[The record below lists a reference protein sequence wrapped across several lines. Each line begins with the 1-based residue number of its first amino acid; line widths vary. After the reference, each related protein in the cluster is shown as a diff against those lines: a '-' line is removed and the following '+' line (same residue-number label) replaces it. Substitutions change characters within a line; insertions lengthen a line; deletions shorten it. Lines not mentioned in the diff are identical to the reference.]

1 MELSSLPSLRSWKRE
16 QRGQDDDYSRS
27 GAVVLP
33 VFNVVIILF
42 LLRYYLREI
51 QKLSASGEG

>member
-16 QRGQDDDYSRS
+16 QRGQDDYSRS